1 MTDREPDFLSTLRLE
16 DTGAS
21 TRETVLTGTSHWSPN
36 GRVFGGQVL
45 AQCVVAAQAT
55 IEDRVIHSVHGYFL
69 RPGDTSVP
77 ITFGVERIHDGRSFA
92 ARRTQAYQ
100 NGVPIFSMIA
110 SFQTPDEGVE
120 HQDEFPADVPAPE
133 TLPSA
138 AEVLSGIDHPV
149 ARAWAERSVD
159 LRHVEGPVFVSVQG
173 ERVPR
178 QAVWFR
184 VNGALPDDPALHRA
198 VLAYASDLSI
208 LEPIMRRPGRRL
220 GHARREER
228 EPRPRDVVAP
238 RRPGRRLDPVHAGV
252 PERTGR
258 SGTRVRADVLARR
271 SAARHGRAGGHAP
284 DPPLTARQ
292 GRENCTGGSVCAAH
306 ASRSASVRRRG
317 RFVAASTITS
327 VVVARV

>member
-1 MTDREPDFLSTLRLE
+1 MDDREPDFLSTLRLE

-173 ERVPR
+173 ERVAR
-178 QAVWFR
+178 QAVWFK

-208 LEPIMRRPGRRL
+208 LEPIMRRHDVAWGTPGVKSASL
-220 GHARREER
+220 DHAMWWH
-228 EPRPRDVVAP
+228 RD
-238 RRPGRRLDPVHAGV
+238 G
-252 PERTGR
+252 
-258 SGTRVRADVLARR
+258 RADDWILYTQESPSAQGGRGLAF
-271 SAARHGRAGGHAP
+271 GRMFSR
-284 DPPLTARQ
+284 D
-292 GRENCTGGSVCAAH
+292 GRLLAT
-306 ASRSASVRRRG
+306 
-317 RFVAASTITS
+317 VAQEGMLRIP
-327 VVVARV
+327 R

>member
-120 HQDEFPADVPAPE
+120 HQEEFPADVPAPE

-159 LRHVEGPVFVSVQG
+159 LRHVEGPVFASVQG

-184 VNGALPDDPALHRA
+184 VNGALPEDPALHRA

-208 LEPIMRRPGRRL
+208 LEPIMRRHGVAWGTPGVKSASL
-220 GHARREER
+220 DHAMWWH
-228 EPRPRDVVAP
+228 RD
-238 RRPGRRLDPVHAGV
+238 G
-252 PERTGR
+252 
-258 SGTRVRADVLARR
+258 RADDWILYTQESPSAQGGRGLAF
-271 SAARHGRAGGHAP
+271 GRMFSR
-284 DPPLTARQ
+284 D
-292 GRENCTGGSVCAAH
+292 GRLLAT
-306 ASRSASVRRRG
+306 
-317 RFVAASTITS
+317 VAQEGMLRIP
-327 VVVARV
+327 R

>member
-208 LEPIMRRPGRRL
+208 LEPIMRRHGVAWGTPGVKSASL
-220 GHARREER
+220 DHAMWWH
-228 EPRPRDVVAP
+228 RD
-238 RRPGRRLDPVHAGV
+238 G
-252 PERTGR
+252 
-258 SGTRVRADVLARR
+258 RADDWILYTQESPSAQGGRGLAF
-271 SAARHGRAGGHAP
+271 GRMFSR
-284 DPPLTARQ
+284 D
-292 GRENCTGGSVCAAH
+292 GRLLAT
-306 ASRSASVRRRG
+306 
-317 RFVAASTITS
+317 VAQEGMLRIP
-327 VVVARV
+327 R

>member
-1 MTDREPDFLSTLRLE
+1 MDDREPDFLSTLRLE

-110 SFQTPDEGVE
+110 SFQTPDEGIE

-173 ERVPR
+173 ERVAR

-208 LEPIMRRPGRRL
+208 LEPIMRRHDVAWGTPGVKSASL
-220 GHARREER
+220 DHAMWWH
-228 EPRPRDVVAP
+228 RD
-238 RRPGRRLDPVHAGV
+238 G
-252 PERTGR
+252 
-258 SGTRVRADVLARR
+258 RADDWILYTQESPSAQGGRGLAF
-271 SAARHGRAGGHAP
+271 GRMFSR
-284 DPPLTARQ
+284 D
-292 GRENCTGGSVCAAH
+292 GRLLAT
-306 ASRSASVRRRG
+306 
-317 RFVAASTITS
+317 VAQEGMLRIP
-327 VVVARV
+327 R

>member
-120 HQDEFPADVPAPE
+120 HQEEFPADVPAPE

-208 LEPIMRRPGRRL
+208 LEPIMRRHGVAWGTPGVKSASL
-220 GHARREER
+220 DHAMWWH
-228 EPRPRDVVAP
+228 RD
-238 RRPGRRLDPVHAGV
+238 G
-252 PERTGR
+252 
-258 SGTRVRADVLARR
+258 RADDWILYTQESPSAQGGRGLAF
-271 SAARHGRAGGHAP
+271 GRMFSR
-284 DPPLTARQ
+284 D
-292 GRENCTGGSVCAAH
+292 GRLLAT
-306 ASRSASVRRRG
+306 
-317 RFVAASTITS
+317 VAQEGMLRIP
-327 VVVARV
+327 R